1 VSVGVIKQLTQY
13 LALCLLLVLVPG
25 EPVLAQEG
33 AQEKESA
40 QLPPVTQK
48 IREPFEISPEFKT
61 KKEEIESPEIQVTGV
76 METGHGII
84 AIVEFDLENYEGTAI
99 LEPRQ
104 KVTMPDPKSS
114 EGEKWISHFRV
125 KRITRSG
132 MTIVLENGKE
142 ICLPVLGSR
151 D

>member
-1 VSVGVIKQLTQY
+1 
-13 LALCLLLVLVPG
+13 LCLLLVLIPC
-25 EPVLAQEG
+25 EPVIAQEV
-33 AQEKESA
+33 AQEKESV

-48 IREPFEISPEFKT
+48 IKEPFDISPEFRT
-61 KKEEIESPEIQVTGV
+61 KKEEIESPEIQVTGI
-76 METGHGII
+76 METEQGIL

-99 LEPRQ
+99 LEPGQ

-142 ICLPVLGSR
+142 VCFPVLGSR